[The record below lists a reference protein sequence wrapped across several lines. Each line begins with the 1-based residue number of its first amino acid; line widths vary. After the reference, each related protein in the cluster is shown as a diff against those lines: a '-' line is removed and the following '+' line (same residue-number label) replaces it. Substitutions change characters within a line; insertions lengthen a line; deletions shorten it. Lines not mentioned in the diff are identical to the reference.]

1 MLAMAEIHPE
11 VPWTRLLWPVLS
23 LMPRAGRKPVSR
35 HYLQAEAAVSSSEE
49 AGQDL
54 YLMAAVAG
62 GDEDA
67 LRRLMERHLAR
78 VVGLAQ
84 RILGEPDGAD
94 DVAQEV
100 FTRVWRNAASFDSS
114 GQRARFTTW
123 LYKITF
129 NLCLDR
135 RRRHRGE
142 WVAIDQE
149 LVDAA
154 PGPGQLEEHRQTRQ
168 LLVQGMAQLSAR
180 HRAALVLH
188 YIDELSAREAA
199 TVMGLSEKGFESLV
213 LRARRS
219 LREHLEPT
227 LGKQQP

>member
-1 MLAMAEIHPE
+1 MLAMAQTRSEAN
-11 VPWTRLLWPVLS
+11 WTGLPRPVLS
-23 LMPRAGRKPVSR
+23 WLPRAGDRPAPR
-35 HYLQAEAAVSSSEE
+35 HTLHTEAAVSSSED
-49 AGQDL
+49 AQQDL
-54 YLMAAVAG
+54 RLMAAVAG

-67 LRRLMERHLAR
+67 LRRLMERHLGR

-84 RILGEPDGAD
+84 RILGTPDGAD

-100 FTRVWRNAASFDSS
+100 FTRVWRNAHAFDSS

-142 WVAIDQE
+142 WVAIDHE
-149 LVDAA
+149 LPDAA
-154 PGPGQLEEHRQTRQ
+154 PGPGQQEERRQTR
-168 LLVQGMAQLSAR
+168 LLLAQGMARLSER

-188 YIDELSAREAA
+188 YIDELTAREAA
-199 TVMGLSEKGFESLV
+199 AVMGLGEKAFESLV

-219 LREHLEPT
+219 LREYLEST
-227 LGKQQP
+227 LGGERA